1 MATAVLV
8 RHTRRGPYA
17 AASPLMAL
25 SVDDLTATAPAARIA
40 TPMAKD
46 LTAPLDRP
54 TCRLGV
60 KGLRDKWP
68 DGDA

>member
-1 MATAVLV
+1 MG
-8 RHTRRGPYA
+8 HTRRGPYA
-17 AASPLMAL
+17 AAWPLMAL
-25 SVDDLTATAPAARIA
+25 SIDDLTATGPAARIA

-46 LTAPLDRP
+46 LTAPLDRL

-60 KGLRDKWP
+60 NRLSEKRP